1 MPCLGFWVEKCKFRQ
16 GLEIGPIK
24 QSTPNPVA
32 SNAGGGLRRGPGS
45 REPHTT
51 EARSSSRPL
60 LACGAGD
67 DGEIRVRFVSSVT
80 CRAPPTPRHR
90 PRAAAAAT
98 PRLRPRACRP
108 WPSPPRHPSAAAD
121 ANDAAAGLPRK
132 TEEERELEEMWY
144 EGIVQWHC
152 GENLNLYLYLY
163 LYYYK
168 N

>member
-98 PRLRPRACRP
+98 RASARAPAARGPRRRATRPP
-108 WPSPPRHPSAAAD
+108 LPTPTTPPPGYR
-121 ANDAAAGLPRK
+121 
-132 TEEERELEEMWY
+132 
-144 EGIVQWHC
+144 
-152 GENLNLYLYLY
+152 
-163 LYYYK
+163 
-168 N
+168 